1 MPQFLCMRCRYSLG
15 DPASR
20 PDDTVTC
27 PECGLAQ
34 TAAEAARQRFSWT
47 VPVHALVA
55 GILAIAGACF
65 TAVVAKQWPL
75 ILLSIPIGGATTAVL
90 ATYSKA
96 RQVVQPEF
104 PNTLAGYAVGV
115 FIAATLLYAVF
126 GAFAGFGLM
135 MYLMY
140 S

>member
-1 MPQFLCMRCRYSLG
+1 MPAFPCMRCQYPIGEAAADSG
-15 DPASR
+15 
-20 PDDTVTC
+20 TVVIC
-27 PECGLAQ
+27 PECGLEQ
-34 TAAEAARQRFSWT
+34 TAAEAASQRFSWT
-47 VPVHALVA
+47 VPVSALVA
-55 GILAIAGACF
+55 GVLAIAGACF
-65 TAVVAKQWPL
+65 TAMVAKQWPL

-135 MYLMY
+135 MYLM
-140 S
+140 